1 LPFTPRTVT
10 VTSLPIITVS
20 PTRLVSMSIYSSSL
34 IFGRPDLESRKNPL
48 EKSTDSR
55 RRDK

>member
-34 IFGRPDLESRKNPL
+34 ILGYPDLESRKNPL
-48 EKSTDSR
+48 KKSTDSR
-55 RRDK
+55 R